1 MYPAPPVTNVR
12 IADTHAS
19 CADGALNRVRR
30 CRCCRNS
37 VVTVN
42 PTWLY
47 VATFLG
53 AIVFSLLLV
62 PAVREYARSRR
73 IHDNPGGHKSHS
85 TPVPYLGG
93 VAMVA
98 AFSVAMVI
106 GVMVRRA
113 AQLDDGAVRISF
125 GNLLQQGDGLVR
137 ELAVVLGVALTFSV
151 MGLVDDLR
159 GLSPWFRFI
168 VGLCLAVSVVMFG
181 ISFESPLPTWADYAI
196 TVVWILGMTNAFN
209 LLDNIDG
216 LAAGTAAVAAGS
228 FFFIA
233 VLNDQ
238 QYSALL
244 AIGLAGAMLGFLRS
258 NFHPAT
264 IYMGDAG
271 SLFIGFMMAY
281 LGLKMRT
288 TTTEVPQL
296 FAPVVV
302 LGVAVLD
309 TTVVVVSRVRR
320 GVSPFT
326 GGQDHLS
333 HRFLRLGLSVRRA
346 VTALLVGSVALGV
359 LAVGLSEA
367 SADVGYWILAAA
379 VVSGGMATIVLT
391 TKVARA
397 EDEQADNITVLRRS
411 IG

>member
-1 MYPAPPVTNVR
+1 MVLVTS
-12 IADTHAS
+12 A
-19 CADGALNRVRR
+19 
-30 CRCCRNS
+30 
-37 VVTVN
+37 
-42 PTWLY
+42 WLH

-53 AIVFSLLLV
+53 ATMFSLLLV
-62 PAVREYARSRR
+62 PTVREFARSRQ
-73 IHDNPGGHKSHS
+73 IHDNPGGHKSHRS
-85 TPVPYLGG
+85 PVPYLGG
-93 VAMVA
+93 VAMA
-98 AFSVAMVI
+98 LSFSGAMVV
-106 GVMVRRA
+106 GV
-113 AQLDDGAVRISF
+113 AVWRSARLENGDLNLAL
-125 GNLLQQGDGLVR
+125 GNLTTQGDGLVR
-137 ELAVVLGVALTFSV
+137 ELVVMLGVALLFSL

-159 GLSPWFRFI
+159 GLSPWLRFF
-168 VGLCLAVSVVMFG
+168 VGLGLATSVVLFG
-181 ISFESPLPTWADYAI
+181 ISLNSPLPAWADGVI
-196 TVVWILGMTNAFN
+196 SVVWILGMTNAFN

-216 LAAGTAAVAAGS
+216 LAAGTAAVASGA

-233 VLNDQ
+233 VINEQ
-238 QYSALL
+238 QFSALL

-258 NFHPAT
+258 NFHPAS

-288 TTTEVPQL
+288 TVTEIPQL

-333 HRFLRLGLSVRRA
+333 HRFLRLGLSVRRS
-346 VTALLVGSVALGV
+346 VTSLLVASVALGV

-367 SADVGYWILAAA
+367 PAGVGYWILAAA

-391 TKVARA
+391 TKVARV
-397 EDEQADNITVLRRS
+397 ETSSESNVTPLHRNI
-411 IG
+411 G

>member
-1 MYPAPPVTNVR
+1 MVLVTS
-12 IADTHAS
+12 A
-19 CADGALNRVRR
+19 
-30 CRCCRNS
+30 
-37 VVTVN
+37 
-42 PTWLY
+42 WLH

-53 AIVFSLLLV
+53 ATMFSLLLV
-62 PAVREYARSRR
+62 PTVREFARSRQ
-73 IHDNPGGHKSHS
+73 IHDNPGGHKSHRS
-85 TPVPYLGG
+85 PVPYLGG
-93 VAMVA
+93 VAMA
-98 AFSVAMVI
+98 LSFSGAMVV
-106 GVMVRRA
+106 GV
-113 AQLDDGAVRISF
+113 AVWRSARLENGELNLAL
-125 GNLLQQGDGLVR
+125 GNLITQGDGLVR
-137 ELAVVLGVALTFSV
+137 ELVVMLGVALLFSL

-159 GLSPWFRFI
+159 GLSPWLRFF
-168 VGLCLAVSVVMFG
+168 VGLGLATSVVLFG
-181 ISFESPLPTWADYAI
+181 ISLNSPLPAWADGFI
-196 TVVWILGMTNAFN
+196 SVVWILGMTNAFN

-216 LAAGTAAVAAGS
+216 LAAGTAAVASGA

-233 VLNDQ
+233 VINEQ
-238 QYSALL
+238 QFSALL

-258 NFHPAT
+258 NFHPAS

-288 TTTEVPQL
+288 TVTEIPQL

-333 HRFLRLGLSVRRA
+333 HRFLRLGLSVRRS
-346 VTALLVGSVALGV
+346 VTSLLVASVALGV

-367 SADVGYWILAAA
+367 PAGVGYWILAAA

-391 TKVARA
+391 TKVARV
-397 EDEQADNITVLRRS
+397 ETSSESNVTPLHRNI
-411 IG
+411 G

>member
-1 MYPAPPVTNVR
+1 MVFLYLA
-12 IADTHAS
+12 AFF
-19 CADGALNRVRR
+19 GATL
-30 CRCCRNS
+30 
-37 VVTVN
+37 
-42 PTWLY
+42 L
-47 VATFLG
+47 
-53 AIVFSLLLV
+53 SLALV
-62 PAVREYARSRR
+62 PIVREYAQRR
-73 IHDNPGGHKSHS
+73 KIHDNPGGHKSHS

-98 AFSVAMVI
+98 AFSAAMFI
-106 GVMVRRA
+106 GVFLRRSA
-113 AQLDDGAVRISF
+113 AIDGRQINLTL
-125 GNLLQQGDGLVR
+125 GNLFAQGDGLLR
-137 ELAVVLGVALTFSV
+137 ELMVVLGLAIVFSV
-151 MGLVDDLR
+151 MGLIDDLH
-159 GLSPWFRFI
+159 GLSPRLRFVI
-168 VGLCLAVSVVMFG
+168 GVALATGLVTYGVRLN
-181 ISFESPLPTWADYAI
+181 SPLPSLADAVI
-196 TVVWILGMTNAFN
+196 SIVWILGITNAFN

-216 LAAGTAAVAAGS
+216 LAAGVAAVASTA

-233 VLNDQ
+233 VMNEQ

-288 TTTEVPQL
+288 TVSEIPQL

-302 LGVAVLD
+302 LGIAVLD
-309 TTVVVVSRVRR
+309 TTMVVVSRVRR

-333 HRFLRLGLSVRRA
+333 HRLRRLGLSVRRS
-346 VTALLVGSVALGV
+346 VTTLLIGAISLGV

-367 SADVGYWILAAA
+367 PASVGYWFLAA
-379 VVSGGMATIVLT
+379 VSVSGVMAAVVLT
-391 TKVARA
+391 TKVARV
-397 EDEQADNITVLRRS
+397 DTSEQTNVTPIRRDV
-411 IG
+411 G

>member
-1 MYPAPPVTNVR
+1 MVLVTS
-12 IADTHAS
+12 A
-19 CADGALNRVRR
+19 
-30 CRCCRNS
+30 
-37 VVTVN
+37 
-42 PTWLY
+42 WLH

-53 AIVFSLLLV
+53 ATMFSLLLV
-62 PAVREYARSRR
+62 PAVREFARSRE
-73 IHDNPGGHKSHS
+73 IHDNPGGHKSHRS
-85 TPVPYLGG
+85 PVPYLGG
-93 VAMVA
+93 VAMA
-98 AFSVAMVI
+98 LSFSAAMVV
-106 GVMVRRA
+106 GV
-113 AQLDDGAVRISF
+113 AVWRSARLENGDLNLAL
-125 GNLLQQGDGLVR
+125 GNLITQGDGLVR
-137 ELAVVLGVALTFSV
+137 ELVVMLGVALLFSL

-159 GLSPWFRFI
+159 GLSPWLRFF
-168 VGLCLAVSVVMFG
+168 VGLGLATSVVLFG
-181 ISFESPLPTWADYAI
+181 ISLNSPLPAWADGVI
-196 TVVWILGMTNAFN
+196 SVVWILGMTNAFN

-216 LAAGTAAVAAGS
+216 LAAGTAAVASGS

-233 VLNDQ
+233 VINEQ
-238 QYSALL
+238 QFSALL

-258 NFHPAT
+258 NFHPAS

-288 TTTEVPQL
+288 TVTEIPQL

-302 LGVAVLD
+302 LGVAGLD

-333 HRFLRLGLSVRRA
+333 HRFLRLGLSVRRS
-346 VTALLVGSVALGV
+346 VTSLLVASVALGV

-367 SADVGYWILAAA
+367 PAGVGYWILAAA

-391 TKVARA
+391 TKVARV
-397 EDEQADNITVLRRS
+397 ETSSESNVTPLHRNI
-411 IG
+411 G

>member
-1 MYPAPPVTNVR
+1 MVLVTS
-12 IADTHAS
+12 A
-19 CADGALNRVRR
+19 
-30 CRCCRNS
+30 
-37 VVTVN
+37 
-42 PTWLY
+42 WLH

-53 AIVFSLLLV
+53 ATMFSLLLV
-62 PAVREYARSRR
+62 PTVREFARSRQ
-73 IHDNPGGHKSHS
+73 IHDNPGGHKSHRS
-85 TPVPYLGG
+85 PVPYLGG
-93 VAMVA
+93 VAMA
-98 AFSVAMVI
+98 LSFSAAMVV
-106 GVMVRRA
+106 GV
-113 AQLDDGAVRISF
+113 AVWRSARLENGDLNLAL
-125 GNLLQQGDGLVR
+125 GNLITQGDGLVR
-137 ELAVVLGVALTFSV
+137 ELVVMLGVALLFSL

-159 GLSPWFRFI
+159 GLSPWLRFF
-168 VGLCLAVSVVMFG
+168 VGLGLATSVVLFG
-181 ISFESPLPTWADYAI
+181 ISLNSPLPAWADGVI
-196 TVVWILGMTNAFN
+196 SVVWILGMTNAFN

-216 LAAGTAAVAAGS
+216 LAAGTAAVASGA

-233 VLNDQ
+233 VINEQ
-238 QYSALL
+238 QFSALL

-258 NFHPAT
+258 NFHPAS

-288 TTTEVPQL
+288 TVTEIPQL

-333 HRFLRLGLSVRRA
+333 HRFLRLGLSVRRS
-346 VTALLVGSVALGV
+346 VTSLLVASVALGV

-367 SADVGYWILAAA
+367 PAGVGYWILAAA

-391 TKVARA
+391 TKVARV
-397 EDEQADNITVLRRS
+397 ETSSESNVTPLHRNI
-411 IG
+411 G

>member
-1 MYPAPPVTNVR
+1 M
-12 IADTHAS
+12 
-19 CADGALNRVRR
+19 
-30 CRCCRNS
+30 NS
-37 VVTVN
+37 V
-42 PTWLY
+42 WLY

-53 AIVFSLLLV
+53 ATLFSLLLV
-62 PAVREYARSRR
+62 PAVREYARSRQ
-73 IHDNPGGHKSHS
+73 IHDNPGGHKSHV

-93 VAMVA
+93 VAMA
-98 AFSVAMVI
+98 LSFSAAMVL
-106 GVMVRRA
+106 GV
-113 AQLDDGAVRISF
+113 AVWRSARLENGELNLTL
-125 GNLLQQGDGLVR
+125 GNLITQGDGLVR
-137 ELAVVLGVALTFSV
+137 ELAVVLVVALLFSL

-159 GLSPWFRFI
+159 GLSPWFRFL
-168 VGLCLAVSVVMFG
+168 VGLCLAVSVVTYG
-181 ISFESPLPTWADYAI
+181 ISLDSPLPNWVDGI
-196 TVVWILGMTNAFN
+196 ISVVWILGLTNAFN

-216 LAAGTAAVAAGS
+216 LAAGTAAVASGS

-233 VLNDQ
+233 VMNDQ
-238 QYSALL
+238 PYSALL
-244 AIGLAGAMLGFLRS
+244 ALGLAGAMLGFLRS
-258 NFHPAT
+258 NFHPAS

-288 TTTEVPQL
+288 TVTEIPQL

-333 HRFLRLGLSVRRA
+333 HRFLRLGLSVRRS
-346 VTALLVGSVALGV
+346 VTSLLVASVALGV

-367 SADVGYWILAAA
+367 PAGVGYWILAAA

-397 EDEQADNITVLRRS
+397 EATSESNVTPLRRS

>member
-1 MYPAPPVTNVR
+1 MVLVTS
-12 IADTHAS
+12 A
-19 CADGALNRVRR
+19 
-30 CRCCRNS
+30 
-37 VVTVN
+37 
-42 PTWLY
+42 WLH

-53 AIVFSLLLV
+53 ATMFSLLLV
-62 PAVREYARSRR
+62 PTVREFARSRQ
-73 IHDNPGGHKSHS
+73 IHDNPGGHKSHRS
-85 TPVPYLGG
+85 PVPYLGG
-93 VAMVA
+93 VAMA
-98 AFSVAMVI
+98 LSFSAAMVV
-106 GVMVRRA
+106 GV
-113 AQLDDGAVRISF
+113 AVWRSARLENGDLNLAL
-125 GNLLQQGDGLVR
+125 GNLVTQGDGLVR
-137 ELAVVLGVALTFSV
+137 ELVVMLGVALLFSL

-159 GLSPWFRFI
+159 GLSPWLRFF
-168 VGLCLAVSVVMFG
+168 VGLGLATSVVLFG
-181 ISFESPLPTWADYAI
+181 ISLNSPLPAWADGVI
-196 TVVWILGMTNAFN
+196 SVVWILGMTNAFN

-216 LAAGTAAVAAGS
+216 LAAGTAAVASGS

-233 VLNDQ
+233 VINEQ
-238 QYSALL
+238 QFSALL

-258 NFHPAT
+258 NFHPAS

-288 TTTEVPQL
+288 TVTEIPQL

-333 HRFLRLGLSVRRA
+333 HRFLRLGLSVRRS
-346 VTALLVGSVALGV
+346 VTSLLVASVALGV

-367 SADVGYWILAAA
+367 PAGVGYWILAAA

-391 TKVARA
+391 TKVARV
-397 EDEQADNITVLRRS
+397 ETSSESNVTPLHRNI
-411 IG
+411 G

>member
-1 MYPAPPVTNVR
+1 MVLVTS
-12 IADTHAS
+12 A
-19 CADGALNRVRR
+19 
-30 CRCCRNS
+30 
-37 VVTVN
+37 
-42 PTWLY
+42 WLH

-53 AIVFSLLLV
+53 ATMFSLLLV
-62 PAVREYARSRR
+62 PTVREFARSRQ
-73 IHDNPGGHKSHS
+73 IHDNPGGHKSHRS
-85 TPVPYLGG
+85 PVPYLGG
-93 VAMVA
+93 VAMA
-98 AFSVAMVI
+98 LSFSAAMVV
-106 GVMVRRA
+106 GV
-113 AQLDDGAVRISF
+113 AVWRSARLENGDLNLAL
-125 GNLLQQGDGLVR
+125 GNLITQGDGLVR
-137 ELAVVLGVALTFSV
+137 ELVVMLGVALLFSL

-159 GLSPWFRFI
+159 GLSPWLRFF
-168 VGLCLAVSVVMFG
+168 VGLGLATSVVLFG
-181 ISFESPLPTWADYAI
+181 ISLNSPLPAWADGVI
-196 TVVWILGMTNAFN
+196 SVVWILGMTNAFN

-216 LAAGTAAVAAGS
+216 LAAGTAAVASGS

-233 VLNDQ
+233 VINKQ
-238 QYSALL
+238 QFSALL

-258 NFHPAT
+258 NFHPAS

-288 TTTEVPQL
+288 TVTEIPQL

-333 HRFLRLGLSVRRA
+333 HRFLRLGLSVRRS
-346 VTALLVGSVALGV
+346 VTSLLVASVALGV

-367 SADVGYWILAAA
+367 PAGVGYWILAAA

-391 TKVARA
+391 TKVARV
-397 EDEQADNITVLRRS
+397 ETSSESNVTPLHRNI
-411 IG
+411 G

>member
-1 MYPAPPVTNVR
+1 M
-12 IADTHAS
+12 
-19 CADGALNRVRR
+19 
-30 CRCCRNS
+30 NS
-37 VVTVN
+37 V
-42 PTWLY
+42 WLY

-53 AIVFSLLLV
+53 ATVFSLLLV
-62 PAVREYARSRR
+62 PSVREFARSRQ
-73 IHDNPGGHKSHS
+73 IHDNPGGHKSHRS
-85 TPVPYLGG
+85 PVPYLGG
-93 VAMVA
+93 VAMA
-98 AFSVAMVI
+98 LSFSGAMVV
-106 GVMVRRA
+106 GVAVWRSARLENGE
-113 AQLDDGAVRISF
+113 LDLTL
-125 GNLLQQGDGLVR
+125 GNLVTQGDGLVR
-137 ELAVVLGVALTFSV
+137 ELAVVLGVALLFSL

-168 VGLCLAVSVVMFG
+168 VGLGLAISVVTYG
-181 ISFESPLPTWADYAI
+181 IALNSPLPDWLDGVI
-196 TVVWILGMTNAFN
+196 SVVWILGMTNAFN

-216 LAAGTAAVAAGS
+216 LAAGTAAVASGS

-233 VLNDQ
+233 IMNDQ
-238 QYSALL
+238 PYSALL
-244 AIGLAGAMLGFLRS
+244 AVGLAGAMLGFLRS

-288 TTTEVPQL
+288 TVTEIPQL

-333 HRFLRLGLSVRRA
+333 HRFLRLGLSVRRS
-346 VTALLVGSVALGV
+346 VTSLLVASMALGV
-359 LAVGLSEA
+359 LAVGLSDA
-367 SADVGYWILAAA
+367 PAGVGYWILAAT
-379 VVSGGMATIVLT
+379 VVSGVMATIVLT
-391 TKVARA
+391 TKVAHTA
-397 EDEQADNITVLRRS
+397 STSGSTETTSNSNVTPLRRT